1 MKKVIKIIL
10 VIIILI
16 VVLCAIF
23 GAVDYSRA
31 KNGKKPIFIFRNES
45 IGSKDEIVATAYY
58 GLGYKLI
65 VCNKYCIDDKV
76 VFMPLYLGTYAWFIG
91 PDYITNV
98 KITKS
103 EECDNKARLYY
114 AENNRSIY
122 IYCLDKIEI
131 GKELPWIETMQLKD
145 YLWTDPNAIDDII
158 TRFTD
163 NNTNSYDDGGTILYK
178 GDEFNLLKCHTLAG
192 NNDIYI
198 GDKTM
203 GYSNNFCGN
212 E

>member
-1 MKKVIKIIL
+1 VKKVIKIIL
-10 VIIILI
+10 IIITLI

-31 KNGKKPIFIFRNES
+31 KNGKKPIFIFHNEN
-45 IGSKDEIVATAYY
+45 INSKNELVAIAYY

-65 VCNKYCIDDKV
+65 VCNKYCDANKV

-103 EECDNKARLYY
+103 EECDNKAKLYY
-114 AENNRSIY
+114 TEESRNIY
-122 IYCLDKIEI
+122 IYCLDQIEI
-131 GKELPWIETMQLKD
+131 EKENETMQLKD
-145 YLWTDPNAIDDII
+145 YLWTDPNVIDDII

-203 GYSNNFCGN
+203 GYPNNFCGN

>member
-1 MKKVIKIIL
+1 MKKAIKVTL
-10 VIIILI
+10 IIITLI

-23 GAVDYSRA
+23 GAVDYNRA
-31 KNGKKPIFIFRNES
+31 KNGKKPIFTFHNES
-45 IGSKDEIVATAYY
+45 INSKNEIVATAYY

-76 VFMPLYLGTYAWFIG
+76 VFMPFYLGTYAWFIG
-91 PDYITNV
+91 PDYITDV

-103 EECDNKARLYY
+103 EDCDNKAKLYY
-114 AENNRSIY
+114 TEENRNIY
-122 IYCLDKIEI
+122 LYCLDQIEVE
-131 GKELPWIETMQLKD
+131 KESSWVETMKLKN
-145 YLWTDPNAIDDII
+145 YLWTNPNAIEEII
-158 TRFTD
+158 TGFTG

-198 GDKTM
+198 GDKSM
-203 GYSNNFCGN
+203 GYPNNFCGN